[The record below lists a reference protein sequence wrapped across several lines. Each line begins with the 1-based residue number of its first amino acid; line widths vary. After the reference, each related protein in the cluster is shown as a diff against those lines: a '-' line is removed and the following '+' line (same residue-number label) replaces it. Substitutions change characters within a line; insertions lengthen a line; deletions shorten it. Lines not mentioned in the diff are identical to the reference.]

1 MRIRTATPADAD
13 EMVQARTAAWRAA
26 YAGLVDAE
34 VLAGLPEEASER
46 YVRHLAEHRDLELTL
61 VAEKGPYVIGFGVF
75 TWDRTEATDE
85 DAGPGV
91 PGEVRML
98 YVHPDHWSR
107 GAGRALMREG
117 ERWLAEQGLLPVR
130 VWELEG
136 NPVSHRFYTRYGF
149 VPDGERKTETIGGA
163 ELPCA
168 RLTLPKDH
176 RPDD

>member
-1 MRIRTATPADAD
+1 MVQVRTAS
-13 EMVQARTAAWRAA
+13 WRAA

-46 YVRHLAEHRDLELTL
+46 YVRYLAEHRRLEHTL
-61 VAEKGPYVIGFGVF
+61 VAEKGPYVIAFATF
-75 TWDRTEATDE
+75 TWDRTEATEE

-91 PGEVRML
+91 PGEVQAI

-117 ERWLAEQGLLPVR
+117 QRWLTEQGLLPIR

-136 NPVSHRFYTRYGF
+136 NEISRRFYTRYGF
-149 VPDGERKTETIGGA
+149 VPDGERKTTELSGA
-163 ELPCA
+163 TLPCA

-176 RPDD
+176 RVEELV